1 MSVLIKILIFNE
13 LFLFL
18 ICWAWIEKCEVSN
31 IIRVVYTGVYYC
43 IYGAFVDVIQCF
55 LMVDTGMSY
64 TMSMFTS

>member
-1 MSVLIKILIFNE
+1 MIFNE

-18 ICWAWIEKCEVSN
+18 ICWVWIEKCEVSN
-31 IIRVVYTGVYYC
+31 IIRVIYTGVYYC
-43 IYGAFVDVIQCF
+43 IYSAFVGVIQWF